1 MGGHKADNSAPLK
14 DLASLLE
21 PSSLVLVGTAAAVV
35 SLAAHRALHHEREC
49 RMQRFRGGG
58 GDHATIT
65 IDGRQAL
72 FVPMAASCSLLCIF
86 YFFSSVA
93 QIMTAFAAYAS
104 GTSLVFTLDPVAQYL
119 DELLLQKG
127 AGPWVV
133 SLWGRRV
140 RRDTAT
146 LAALAATVVLTWLIS
161 GHWLL
166 NNALGV
172 FLCIAFVSH
181 IRLPNIKVCTLLLG
195 ALYIYDAFWVFY
207 SERWF
212 GSNVMVAVAS
222 KRVANPMRVA
232 AKSLHLPVPRAVA
245 TRLDLPVKLLFPA
258 HLFAPGGLGGGA
270 EGEYVMLGLGDV
282 AAPGML
288 VALALML
295 DKRRDLKGKAE
306 DVEDQGGGPQGPRL
320 PTTVGAMPGTLRSS
334 PEDLLGAGGYYPRSG
349 SASWRGAAACA
360 RELVA
365 ASGRGYL
372 GWALGGYV
380 FGLVVALSAGLL
392 SHEPQPALFY
402 IVPCSLLPVV
412 AAGWRRG
419 ELRELWDG
427 PAPHPPAAGAEG
439 GGARGHAALSHDHG
453 M

>member
-1 MGGHKADNSAPLK
+1 
-14 DLASLLE
+14 
-21 PSSLVLVGTAAAVV
+21 
-35 SLAAHRALHHEREC
+35 
-49 RMQRFRGGG
+49 
-58 GDHATIT
+58 
-65 IDGRQAL
+65 
-72 FVPMAASCSLLCIF
+72 
-86 YFFSSVA
+86 
-93 QIMTAFAAYAS
+93 
-104 GTSLVFTLDPVAQYL
+104 
-119 DELLLQKG
+119 
-127 AGPWVV
+127 
-133 SLWGRRV
+133 
-140 RRDTAT
+140 
-146 LAALAATVVLTWLIS
+146 
-161 GHWLL
+161 
-166 NNALGV
+166 
-172 FLCIAFVSH
+172 
-181 IRLPNIKVCTLLLG
+181 
-195 ALYIYDAFWVFY
+195 
-207 SERWF
+207 
-212 GSNVMVAVAS
+212 
-222 KRVANPMRVA
+222 
-232 AKSLHLPVPRAVA
+232 
-245 TRLDLPVKLLFPA
+245 
-258 HLFAPGGLGGGA
+258 
-270 EGEYVMLGLGDV
+270 MLGLGDV